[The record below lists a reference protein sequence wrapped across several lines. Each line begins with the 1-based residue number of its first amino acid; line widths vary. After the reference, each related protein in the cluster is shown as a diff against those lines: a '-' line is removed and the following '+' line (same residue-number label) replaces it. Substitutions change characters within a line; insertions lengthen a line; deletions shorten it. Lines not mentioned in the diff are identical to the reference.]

1 MNLDV
6 KHKLPKKHF
15 NFLPKVKPPRR
26 QQKHFP
32 EVLSGHQGDLKIGI
46 RCGIDGV
53 LRTKGVEYG
62 IDSKMGRK
70 MRVKGFSELR
80 NGISCSALG
89 DKAYKASQYSSDFY
103 KTPGIVPGST
113 NAQLKRN
120 FAKQKQVDFTIAKDA
135 KYPFYETVK
144 WEDKVRMERIE
155 EELKQV
161 ENLDTWEA
169 TILKA
174 HLGGEDEEEGEDNDN
189 KKPARGA
196 KGGKKGA
203 AAAKGKKKR

>member
-6 KHKLPKKHF
+6 KKKLPKKHF
-15 NFLPKVKPPRR
+15 NFLPEVKPPRR
-26 QQKHFP
+26 QQRHYP

-46 RCGIDGV
+46 RCGIEGV
-53 LRTKGVEYG
+53 LKTKGVEYG
-62 IDSKMGRK
+62 ISSKMGRK
-70 MRVKGFSELR
+70 KRVDGFSELR

-89 DKAYKASQYSSDFY
+89 DKCYKASQYSSDFY

-113 NAQLKRN
+113 NSQLKRN
-120 FAKQKQVDFTIAKDA
+120 YAKQKQVDFTIAKDA

-144 WEDKVRMERIE
+144 WEDKVRMERIQ

-161 ENLDTWEA
+161 EDLDAWEA
-169 TILKA
+169 TTLKA
-174 HLGGEDEEEGEDNDN
+174 HRGGDEEDEADAKDN
-189 KKPARGA
+189 KASARGA

-203 AAAKGKKKR
+203 AAAKGKKRR